1 MCGIKAKAAV
11 GPMEG
16 SLPQYSRA
24 KPAWEASARRLLRL
38 PKEGTND
45 GALVLLVCSLCVLPL
60 AAAAAFL
67 SGPLLTWAALGFA
80 STLCGLAVQ
89 QYVWYTSCTDV
100 ECWRADAPA
109 VLALA
114 VAGHAA
120 AVVVARHGAL
130 VACMCAIVA
139 ILMPSQSS
147 RASLLVLLDA
157 CMLVGPMVY
166 NRTLGSL
173 FDGAD
178 KARKRE

>member
-1 MCGIKAKAAV
+1 VCGIKAKAAV

-109 VLALA
+109 VLALIFVSA
-114 VAGHAA
+114 
-120 AVVVARHGAL
+120 AL